1 MKILLIEDNA
11 AEARLIRELLTETP
25 QPGVELEHATSL
37 SAGQERL
44 AAGGVDVVLLDL
56 SLPDSHGL
64 ETLLRVRAAIARIP
78 VVVLT
83 GSDEWDLALLAV
95 EKGAQDYLVKGQVDG
110 KAILRSARYAIARAR
125 PLEALRESQRFIEQ
139 IAELLYV
146 IDPETCQIDYLSP
159 QMSRLVGVEQDL
171 PQPASRRSFSE
182 LIHPEDLDEFR
193 ERMKKATS
201 LSDDEVIET
210 EFRIRDAGQGWCWLH
225 VRETPFTRGSDGSAD
240 LLLGTAQVLTNR
252 PGIEDALSSEIHL
265 LKSVVEALPQPVF
278 VKGQDGRFLLSNA
291 AHRRSL
297 GVPESRQIVGM
308 TDFELLPAAVAKR
321 NLAAEQ
327 ALLQGASAEGATTP
341 PQTSTGNTPEG
352 SFTKIPLRDQTG
364 ALLGLLAVG
373 ESDDEETR
381 KPSDLQQRVRT
392 PVS

>member
-308 TDFELLPAAVAKR
+308 TDFELLPSAVAKR

-327 ALLQGASAEGATTP
+327 ALLQSVAGDGAETAGSVGSRDSVEG
-341 PQTSTGNTPEG
+341 
-352 SFTKIPLRDQTG
+352 FTRIPLRDRTG
-364 ALLGLLAVG
+364 TLIGLLAVG
-373 ESDDEETR
+373 GNEDDETR
-381 KPSDLQQRVRT
+381 KPGQPHRVRT
-392 PVS
+392 PA